1 MKYELRKAT
10 RQYLLL
16 LTMLLCTLLLITC
29 LGNDDPKND
38 QRDYDDINRLK
49 PQNEQSA
56 ENRSDRGE

>member
-29 LGNDDPKND
+29 LGNDNPKSD
-38 QRDYDDINRLK
+38 QRDYDEINRLK
-49 PQNEQSA
+49 PQNEQRV
-56 ENRSDRGE
+56 ENRDNRGE